1 MSEEMECK
9 TPPDPSAIK
18 NFLSNIEGFD
28 FTAFET
34 CPDIVKGTMDGGK
47 KRRKTRRKMHG
58 GWPPTRAEIRTAL
71 WVVISVLFLY
81 VGATADTTAIRRGLE
96 MVLSGRCF
104 DIAEIGLGW
113 FSMGNPVCTA
123 WRTLVTVVG
132 YALLG
137 SPTAIAQVV
146 GLVAGAVATPAL
158 AVGAVDQVAG
168 LIEGRVI
175 GLLGNGNQLAIG
187 NGAPAAIGNGAPA
200 AIGNGDHE
208 HQEGGRRHKRHT
220 RRRKR
225 HTRRHKRHTRR
236 HHRH

>member
-28 FTAFET
+28 FTIFET
-34 CPDIVKGTMDGGK
+34 CPDVVEESMDGGK
-47 KRRKTRRKMHG
+47 KRRKSRRKSRRKMHG
-58 GWPPTRAEIRTAL
+58 GWPPNRAEIRTAL
-71 WVVISVLFLY
+71 WVVIAVLVLY
-81 VGATADTTAIRRGLE
+81 IGTTADKTTIRAGISQL
-96 MVLSGRCF
+96 VSGQCF
-104 DIAEIGLGW
+104 NLAEVGLG
-113 FSMGNPVCTA
+113 FFGMGNPVCTA

-146 GLVAGAVATPAL
+146 GLVAGAVAAPAL

-175 GLLGNGNQLAIG
+175 GLLGNGAVPAIG
-187 NGAPAAIGNGAPA
+187 PNPRVEEI
-200 AIGNGDHE
+200 
-208 HQEGGRRHKRHT
+208 EGGRRRKKHTKRH
-220 RRRKR
+220 KR

-236 HHRH
+236 H